1 MAYSGEIA
9 IVNSGC
15 GGARLDGVF
24 GFRLGGAGFSAQFLR
39 TIDSSRHLG
48 ALEGQFI
55 IDLYSSH
62 LARGRR
68 TGYKVNIKSL
78 QELPS
83 LPLPASGHAAPRT
96 RACDRL
102 TTFSHATNRGLNQ
115 TSF

>member
-1 MAYSGEIA
+1 MMAYSG
-9 IVNSGC
+9 
-15 GGARLDGVF
+15 RF
-24 GFRLGGAGFSAQFLR
+24 FYGAGFSQLFLASPPAAY
-39 TIDSSRHLG
+39 SSRYLG

-55 IDLYSSH
+55 INLYSSH

-102 TTFSHATNRGLNQ
+102 TTFSHATNVV
-115 TSF
+115 